1 MKKMTTALSVAAMM
15 AMGAQGATLEERVKV
30 LEEQNTVLTEEVLA
44 TQTGGFTLVDTEK
57 SYSGLGPAASKVY
70 FSKNPLS
77 IGGYGE
83 MFYANPEDGGDY
95 ADVYRFITYFGYKFN
110 DWIVLNTEIEFEHG
124 ADAGNGG
131 KVVVEFLY
139 LDFLLSEQANLR
151 LGHVLTPMGLV
162 NLRHEPTLFNTV
174 QRPDIEKYLLPSTWH
189 ENGALVYGRFDSA
202 DIEYTAGVINALNVN
217 NTNTMTPNGSWIRS
231 ARLGSSAN
239 APFDPAFVGRV
250 DYTGINGLMV
260 GASVYYVQGSNLKN
274 DAINDVSGLD
284 TTIFDIHASYDNG
297 PFSAY
302 GLYTQTNLDGAED
315 LTKTVVNDDQSITT
329 YAGQAVEKASG
340 YYVNAS
346 YDISSL
352 VGSEYK
358 LPVFA
363 QYEDYN
369 PVEKTVDGLNEDA
382 FQTEIVTIGLN
393 FFPTDQ
399 VVLKADYEM
408 REGYKEG
415 DKFSFGLGFIF

>member
-1 MKKMTTALSVAAMM
+1 MKRVTTALSLAAIL
-15 AMGAQGATLEERVKV
+15 ATGVQAASLEERVAA

-44 TQTGGFTLVDTEK
+44 TQTGGFTLVDTQK
-57 SYSGLGPAASKVY
+57 SYSGMGPAASKVY

-83 MFYANPEDGGDY
+83 MFYANPDNGDDF

-131 KVVVEFLY
+131 KVVVEFFY

-174 QRPDIEKYLLPSTWH
+174 QRPDIEKHLLPSTWH

-202 DIEYTAGVINALNVN
+202 DIDYTVGMINALNLN
-217 NTNTMTPNGSWIRS
+217 SEYTRGDDTQSKWIREG
-231 ARLGSSAN
+231 RLGASKDAS
-239 APFDPAFVGRV
+239 FEPAFVGRV

-260 GASVYYVQGSNLKN
+260 GASVYYGEGSNLK
-274 DAINDVSGLD
+274 DPKATDPIQDVSGL
-284 TTIFDIHASYDNG
+284 TTTMFDIHASYDNG
-297 PFSAY
+297 PFSMY
-302 GLYTQTNLDGAED
+302 GLYTQTNLDGAEK
-315 LTKTVVNDDQSITT
+315 LSGN
-329 YAGQAVEKASG
+329 AVEKASG

-346 YDISSL
+346 YDVSSL
-352 VGSEYK
+352 VGLDYK

-363 QYEDYN
+363 QYQDFN
-369 PVEKTVDGLNEDA
+369 PVEKTVNGSNEDT

-393 FFPTDQ
+393 FFPADQ
-399 VVLKADYEM
+399 VVLKADYAM
-408 REGYKEG
+408 KEVNNV
-415 DKFSFGLGFIF
+415 DTNTFSFGLGFIF